1 MTATG
6 QGRLVVTDPESGA
19 LVGLLTRRDLLQVR
33 ASTVRAETERRAYRA
48 MLRFRRTTAPSR

>member
-1 MTATG
+1 M
-6 QGRLVVTDPESGA
+6 TDPETGA

-48 MLRFRRTTAPSR
+48 MLRVRRTTAPSR